1 MLITP
6 KLSTFFFIENTTYDI
21 ILTRIGSEVMNNYYQ
36 MSEKET
42 LKKLKT
48 TKEGLT
54 TKEAVKRIKLY
65 GKNSLPKSKQKS
77 YIQVFFSEFK
87 NPICYILLITLTL
100 SFIIGEYVDAIFILF
115 VVLIDALLGSVQ
127 EYKSSKSAEALKKIV
142 KVEAKVLRDNK
153 EVIIESSDLTIG
165 DIVYLESG
173 NIVPADLRLL
183 VVNSLE
189 VDESILTGESIPREK
204 HTKKITKEVTI
215 NDRTN
220 MCYLGTN
227 ITRGRA
233 IGIVTSISKDTEIG
247 SIAKE
252 VLNSSRTLTPLQIRM
267 NKFTKDL
274 SLIAAV
280 LAIIVTFILYIKG
293 YTAKEIFFLVI
304 ALSVSAIPEG
314 LPVVITLA
322 LSISSDKMA
331 KKNVIVK
338 KLNAVEALG
347 STTLIASDKTG
358 TLTLNEQTVKK
369 IVLPNNDTYIVTGEG
384 YNGIGKIEGKNLNK
398 VKNII
403 KEGLYNNEATL
414 SLQNDEWVSFGDSMD
429 IALLSLGYKY
439 GLENTD
445 LRTNVIDR
453 IPYESD
459 NGYSVAFYKE
469 QDDMYITI
477 KGDLEKV
484 LKFTKKT
491 TNKEKIR
498 KQNEL
503 LASDGYRVLAFAS
516 AKITS
521 FKQKDIYKESD
532 IPILKFS
539 GLVAFLDPIRPD
551 AKEAVEK
558 CKSAGI
564 KVVMITGDHPLT
576 AYKIARALGICSN
589 ETELS
594 TGEELSKFLKKDQST
609 FDEYIKTKKV
619 YSRVTPIQKLEIVSS
634 YKRLGEFVTVTGDG
648 VNDSPALKEANTGV
662 AMGSGTDI
670 AKETSSLIITDDKFS
685 SIVKGVEEGRGAY
698 DNIRKV
704 TYMLLSCGVSEVV
717 FYLFSILLDYSVP
730 LTAIQLLWLNLVTD
744 GIQDVALAFEQTD
757 KDVLKRKPRSTKEN
771 LFDRLL
777 KNEIL
782 LLGLTMGIVVF
793 GVWIYLIDV
802 LKLPTPVARSY
813 ILLLMVF
820 MQNIQCFNCRSETK
834 SLFSIPLKNNKKLVL
849 SISIVLFI
857 QFVVVENSVLSHLL
871 ETETI
876 PLLHV
881 LYLFLTSLPII
892 IVSEIM
898 KYFERDKIRRGKS

>member
-6 KLSTFFFIENTTYDI
+6 KLLTFFFIENTTYDI

-369 IVLPNNDTYIVTGEG
+369 
-384 YNGIGKIEGKNLNK
+384 
-398 VKNII
+398 
-403 KEGLYNNEATL
+403 
-414 SLQNDEWVSFGDSMD
+414 
-429 IALLSLGYKY
+429 
-439 GLENTD
+439 
-445 LRTNVIDR
+445 
-453 IPYESD
+453 
-459 NGYSVAFYKE
+459 
-469 QDDMYITI
+469 
-477 KGDLEKV
+477 
-484 LKFTKKT
+484 
-491 TNKEKIR
+491 
-498 KQNEL
+498 
-503 LASDGYRVLAFAS
+503 
-516 AKITS
+516 
-521 FKQKDIYKESD
+521 
-532 IPILKFS
+532 
-539 GLVAFLDPIRPD
+539 
-551 AKEAVEK
+551 
-558 CKSAGI
+558 
-564 KVVMITGDHPLT
+564 
-576 AYKIARALGICSN
+576 
-589 ETELS
+589 
-594 TGEELSKFLKKDQST
+594 
-609 FDEYIKTKKV
+609 
-619 YSRVTPIQKLEIVSS
+619 
-634 YKRLGEFVTVTGDG
+634 
-648 VNDSPALKEANTGV
+648 
-662 AMGSGTDI
+662 
-670 AKETSSLIITDDKFS
+670 
-685 SIVKGVEEGRGAY
+685 
-698 DNIRKV
+698 
-704 TYMLLSCGVSEVV
+704 
-717 FYLFSILLDYSVP
+717 
-730 LTAIQLLWLNLVTD
+730 
-744 GIQDVALAFEQTD
+744 
-757 KDVLKRKPRSTKEN
+757 
-771 LFDRLL
+771 
-777 KNEIL
+777 
-782 LLGLTMGIVVF
+782 
-793 GVWIYLIDV
+793 
-802 LKLPTPVARSY
+802 
-813 ILLLMVF
+813 
-820 MQNIQCFNCRSETK
+820 
-834 SLFSIPLKNNKKLVL
+834 
-849 SISIVLFI
+849 
-857 QFVVVENSVLSHLL
+857 
-871 ETETI
+871 
-876 PLLHV
+876 
-881 LYLFLTSLPII
+881 
-892 IVSEIM
+892 
-898 KYFERDKIRRGKS
+898 

>member
-358 TLTLNEQTVKK
+358 TLTKGVFKVTAVHPESMSEAELLDVAAAAESYSNHPIAESIIAAHKGHIDRARIGRVTEHAGMGVEAVIDGRDIFAGNGKLMELAGANPHDCHISGTV
-369 IVLPNNDTYIVTGEG
+369 IHIS
-384 YNGIGKIEGKNLNK
+384 EGKNYYGHIVISDELK
-398 VKNII
+398 PDSKTAVAELKALGITQTVMLTGDR
-403 KEGLYNNEATL
+403 KEIGEAVGKELGL
-414 SLQNDEWVSFGDSMD
+414 DEVC
-429 IALLSLGYKY
+429 A
-439 GLENTD
+439 
-445 LRTNVIDR
+445 
-453 IPYESD
+453 
-459 NGYSVAFYKE
+459 
-469 QDDMYITI
+469 
-477 KGDLEKV
+477 
-484 LKFTKKT
+484 
-491 TNKEKIR
+491 
-498 KQNEL
+498 EL
-503 LASDGYRVLAFAS
+503 LPDGKVN
-516 AKITS
+516 
-521 FKQKDIYKESD
+521 
-532 IPILKFS
+532 
-539 GLVAFLDPIRPD
+539 
-551 AKEAVEK
+551 AVEK
-558 CKSAGI
+558 LLNQKMPLAFVGDGI
-564 KVVMITGDHPLT
+564 NDAPVLARADIGIAMGGMGSDAAIEAADVVLMDDKPSKLPE
-576 AYKIARALGICSN
+576 AVKIAR
-589 ETELS
+589 
-594 TGEELSKFLKKDQST
+594 
-609 FDEYIKTKKV
+609 KT
-619 YSRVTPIQKLEIVSS
+619 
-634 YKRLGEFVTVTGDG
+634 
-648 VNDSPALKEANTGV
+648 
-662 AMGSGTDI
+662 M
-670 AKETSSLIITDDKFS
+670 
-685 SIVKGVEEGRGAY
+685 
-698 DNIRKV
+698 
-704 TYMLLSCGVSEVV
+704 
-717 FYLFSILLDYSVP
+717 
-730 LTAIQLLWLNLVTD
+730 
-744 GIQDVALAFEQTD
+744 
-757 KDVLKRKPRSTKEN
+757 
-771 LFDRLL
+771 
-777 KNEIL
+777 
-782 LLGLTMGIVVF
+782 
-793 GVWIYLIDV
+793 
-802 LKLPTPVARSY
+802 
-813 ILLLMVF
+813 
-820 MQNIQCFNCRSETK
+820 
-834 SLFSIPLKNNKKLVL
+834 
-849 SISIVLFI
+849 SIVLENIIFALAVKA
-857 QFVVVENSVLSHLL
+857 VVLVLGAAGIAGMWLAIFADVGV
-871 ETETI
+871 TVI
-876 PLLHV
+876 AV
-881 LYLFLTSLPII
+881 LNA
-892 IVSEIM
+892 
-898 KYFERDKIRRGKS
+898 IRAMRT

>member
-6 KLSTFFFIENTTYDI
+6 KLLTFFFIENTTYDI

-274 SLIAAV
+274 SLIAAI

-369 IVLPNNDTYIVTGEG
+369 IVLPNNDTYIVT
-384 YNGIGKIEGKNLNK
+384 
-398 VKNII
+398 
-403 KEGLYNNEATL
+403 
-414 SLQNDEWVSFGDSMD
+414 
-429 IALLSLGYKY
+429 
-439 GLENTD
+439 
-445 LRTNVIDR
+445 
-453 IPYESD
+453 
-459 NGYSVAFYKE
+459 
-469 QDDMYITI
+469 
-477 KGDLEKV
+477 
-484 LKFTKKT
+484 
-491 TNKEKIR
+491 
-498 KQNEL
+498 
-503 LASDGYRVLAFAS
+503 
-516 AKITS
+516 
-521 FKQKDIYKESD
+521 
-532 IPILKFS
+532 
-539 GLVAFLDPIRPD
+539 
-551 AKEAVEK
+551 
-558 CKSAGI
+558 
-564 KVVMITGDHPLT
+564 
-576 AYKIARALGICSN
+576 
-589 ETELS
+589 
-594 TGEELSKFLKKDQST
+594 
-609 FDEYIKTKKV
+609 
-619 YSRVTPIQKLEIVSS
+619 
-634 YKRLGEFVTVTGDG
+634 
-648 VNDSPALKEANTGV
+648 
-662 AMGSGTDI
+662 
-670 AKETSSLIITDDKFS
+670 
-685 SIVKGVEEGRGAY
+685 
-698 DNIRKV
+698 
-704 TYMLLSCGVSEVV
+704 
-717 FYLFSILLDYSVP
+717 
-730 LTAIQLLWLNLVTD
+730 
-744 GIQDVALAFEQTD
+744 
-757 KDVLKRKPRSTKEN
+757 
-771 LFDRLL
+771 
-777 KNEIL
+777 
-782 LLGLTMGIVVF
+782 
-793 GVWIYLIDV
+793 
-802 LKLPTPVARSY
+802 
-813 ILLLMVF
+813 
-820 MQNIQCFNCRSETK
+820 
-834 SLFSIPLKNNKKLVL
+834 
-849 SISIVLFI
+849 
-857 QFVVVENSVLSHLL
+857 
-871 ETETI
+871 
-876 PLLHV
+876 
-881 LYLFLTSLPII
+881 
-892 IVSEIM
+892 
-898 KYFERDKIRRGKS
+898 

>member
-1 MLITP
+1 
-6 KLSTFFFIENTTYDI
+6 
-21 ILTRIGSEVMNNYYQ
+21 MNNYYL
-36 MSEKET
+36 MSTKET

-54 TKEAVKRIKLY
+54 TKEVDKRIKLY

-77 YIQVFFSEFK
+77 YIQVFLSEFK
-87 NPICYILLITLTL
+87 NPICYILLITMAL

-115 VVLIDALLGSVQ
+115 VVLIDALLGSIQ
-127 EYKSSKSAEALKKIV
+127 EYKSSKSAEALKSIV

-173 NIVPADLRLL
+173 NIVPADLRLIA
-183 VVNSLE
+183 VNNLE
-189 VDESILTGESIPREK
+189 VDESILTGESLPREK

-233 IGIVTSISKDTEIG
+233 IGVVTAISKDTEIG

-252 VLNSSRTLTPLQIRM
+252 VLNSSSTLTPLQIRM

-274 SLIAAV
+274 SLIAAI
-280 LAIIVTFILYIKG
+280 LALIVTFILYIKG

-369 IVLPNNDTYIVTGEG
+369 IVLPNNDEYIVTGEG
-384 YNGIGKIEGKNLNK
+384 YNNIGEVKGKNTNK
-398 VKNII
+398 VTNII

-414 SLQNDEWVSFGDSMD
+414 SLQNDTWVSFGDSMD
-429 IALLSLGYKY
+429 IALLSLGYKH
-439 GLENTD
+439 GLESMD

-469 QDDMYITI
+469 NNYTYVSM

-498 KQNEL
+498 RQNEL
-503 LASDGYRVLAFAS
+503 LASEGYRVLAFAS
-516 AKITS
+516 TKVPT
-521 FKQKDIYKESD
+521 FKQKETYTEKD
-532 IPILKFS
+532 IPSLSFS
-539 GLVAFLDPIRPD
+539 GLIAFLDPVRPD
-551 AKEAVEK
+551 AKDAVEK
-558 CKSAGI
+558 CKNAGI

-576 AYKIARALGICSN
+576 AYKIARTLGICSN

-594 TGEELSKFLKKDQST
+594 TGEELSEFLKKDQST

-619 YSRVTPIQKLEIVSS
+619 YSRVTPMQKLEIVSS

-662 AMGSGTDI
+662 AMGSGTDT
-670 AKETSSLIITDDKFS
+670 AKETASLIITDDKFS

-730 LTAIQLLWLNLVTD
+730 LTAVQLLWLNLVTD

-782 LLGLTMGIVVF
+782 LMGLTMGVIVF
-793 GVWIYLIDV
+793 GVWVYLIDV
-802 LKLPTPVARSY
+802 LKLPTIVARSY
-813 ILLLMVF
+813 ILFLMVF
-820 MQNIQCFNCRSETK
+820 MQNIHCFNCRSETK
-834 SLFSIPLKNNKKLVL
+834 SIFSIPLKNNKKLVL
-849 SISIVLFI
+849 SILIVLFI

-881 LYLFLTSLPII
+881 LYLFLISLPII

-898 KYFERDKIRRGKS
+898 KYFERDKIRRGESWV

>member
-1 MLITP
+1 
-6 KLSTFFFIENTTYDI
+6 
-21 ILTRIGSEVMNNYYQ
+21 MNNYYQ

-65 GKNSLPKSKQKS
+65 GKNLLPKSKQKS

-233 IGIVTSISKDTEIG
+233 IGIVTSNSIHTQIR

-322 LSISSDKMA
+322 LSISSYKMA

-551 AKEAVEK
+551 AKEAVE
-558 CKSAGI
+558 
-564 KVVMITGDHPLT
+564 
-576 AYKIARALGICSN
+576 
-589 ETELS
+589 LS

-777 KNEIL
+777 KNEIN
-782 LLGLTMGIVVF
+782 LLGHTLGIVVI
-793 GVWIYLIDV
+793 GARIYLIDV

-849 SISIVLFI
+849 SILIVLFI

-898 KYFERDKIRRGKS
+898 KYFERDKIRREKSWL